1 MMNNKIKLL
10 LTFAGGAVAGATA
23 MYLYF
28 KSQFEM
34 VEDITEDESDTKGE
48 TKEETKEES
57 VKRVDPDSKKVNG
70 LVNEYNDL
78 VKKHGYK
85 PLEPIA
91 EAKIKEKAAEDGLE
105 QFCHIDGIEII
116 PPDEFEVEEGYE
128 LETLFY
134 LRDGVVIDGDDHVI
148 DDPTSMVGDA
158 PHYFGSNPGD
168 EDTVYIRNE
177 EKMTKYEL
185 LREDRTSEEYFE
197 EDFPRSYQHYN
208 E

>member
-10 LTFAGGAVAGATA
+10 LVFAGGVVSGATA

-34 VEDITEDESDTKGE
+34 VEDDSE
-48 TKEETKEES
+48 EETKEES
-57 VKRVDPDSKKVNG
+57 VKQVDPDSKEVND
-70 LVNEYNDL
+70 LIDEYNNL
-78 VKKHGYK
+78 VEKHGYK

-91 EAKIKEKAAEDGLE
+91 EAKMKEKAKEDGLE

-134 LRDGVVIDGDDHVI
+134 LRDGVVIDADDNII

-197 EDFPRSYQHYN
+197 EDFPRSYKHYN

>member
-10 LTFAGGAVAGATA
+10 LSFAGGAVAGATA

-28 KSQFEM
+28 KSQFE
-34 VEDITEDESDTKGE
+34 VIEDEPMDESVE
-48 TKEETKEES
+48 KEEPKEKPEDE
-57 VKRVDPDSKKVNG
+57 KLTDKID
-70 LVNEYNDL
+70 EYNDIL
-78 VKKHGYK
+78 VKKGYR

-91 EAKIKEKAAEDGLE
+91 EAKMKEKAEEDGLE

-116 PPDEFEVEEGYE
+116 PPDEFEVDENYE

-134 LRDGVVIDGDDHVI
+134 LRDGVVIDGDDHII

-168 EDTVYIRNE
+168 EDTVYIRND
-177 EKMTKYEL
+177 EKMMKYEL
-185 LREDRTSEEYFE
+185 LREDRTSEEYFKE
-197 EDFPRSYQHYN
+197 EFPRHYQQYS

>member
-10 LTFAGGAVAGATA
+10 LVFAGGVVSGATA

-34 VEDITEDESDTKGE
+34 VEDEPDE
-48 TKEETKEES
+48 EETKEES
-57 VKRVDPDSKKVNG
+57 VKQVDPDSKEVND
-70 LVNEYNDL
+70 LIDEYNDL
-78 VKKHGYK
+78 VEKHGYK

-91 EAKIKEKAAEDGLE
+91 EAKMKEKAEEDGLE

-134 LRDGVVIDGDDHVI
+134 LRDGVVIDADDHVI

-168 EDTVYIRNE
+168 EDTVYIRND

>member
-10 LTFAGGAVAGATA
+10 LVFVGGMVSGATA
-23 MYLYF
+23 MHLYF

-34 VEDITEDESDTKGE
+34 VEDITEYESD

-57 VKRVDPDSKKVNG
+57 KEESVKQADPDSKE
-70 LVNEYNDL
+70 VNEYNNI
-78 VKKHGYK
+78 VKKHGYGYK

-91 EAKIKEKAAEDGLE
+91 EAKIEEKAAEDGLE
-105 QFCHIDGIEII
+105 QFCHIDSIEII

-197 EDFPRSYQHYN
+197 EDFPRSYQQYS

>member
-10 LTFAGGAVAGATA
+10 LTFTGGAVAGATA

-34 VEDITEDESDTKGE
+34 VEDITEDESDTK
-48 TKEETKEES
+48 EETKEEIKEES
-57 VKRVDPDSKKVNG
+57 VNRVDPDSKE
-70 LVNEYNDL
+70 VNEYNNI
-78 VKKHGYK
+78 VKKHGYGYK

-91 EAKIKEKAAEDGLE
+91 EAKIKEKAEEDGLE
-105 QFCHIDGIEII
+105 QFCHIDGIEVI

-168 EDTVYIRNE
+168 EDTVYIRND
-177 EKMTKYEL
+177 EKMMKYEL
-185 LREDRTSEEYFE
+185 LREDRTYEEYFE
-197 EDFPRSYQHYN
+197 ETFPRHYQQYS

>member
-1 MMNNKIKLL
+1 MTNNKIKLL
-10 LTFAGGAVAGATA
+10 LTFTGGAVAGATV

-34 VEDITEDESDTKGE
+34 VEDITEDESDTK
-48 TKEETKEES
+48 EETKEES
-57 VKRVDPDSKKVNG
+57 VKQADPDSKE
-70 LVNEYNDL
+70 VNEYNNI
-78 VKKHGYK
+78 VKKHGYGYK

-91 EAKIKEKAAEDGLE
+91 EAKIKEKAEEDGLD
-105 QFCHIDGIEII
+105 QFCHIDGIEVI

-168 EDTVYIRNE
+168 EDTVYIRND

-197 EDFPRSYQHYN
+197 ETFPRHYQQYS

>member
-10 LTFAGGAVAGATA
+10 LTFTGGVVAGATA

-34 VEDITEDESDTKGE
+34 VEDEPEEKLDTEN
-48 TKEETKEES
+48 KEKEES
-57 VKRVDPDSKKVNG
+57 VKQVDPDSKEVNE
-70 LVNEYNDL
+70 LVNEYNEL

-85 PLEPIA
+85 PLEPVA
-91 EAKIKEKAAEDGLE
+91 EAKMKEKAAEDGLE
-105 QFCHIDGIEII
+105 QFCRIDGIEII
-116 PPDEFEVEEGYE
+116 SPDEFEVDENYE

-134 LRDGVVIDGDDHVI
+134 LRDGVVIDGEDHII

-158 PHYFGSNPGD
+158 PHYFGTNQGD
-168 EDTVYIRNE
+168 EDTVYIRND
-177 EKMTKYEL
+177 EKMMKYEL

-197 EDFPRSYQHYN
+197 ETFPRHYQQYS